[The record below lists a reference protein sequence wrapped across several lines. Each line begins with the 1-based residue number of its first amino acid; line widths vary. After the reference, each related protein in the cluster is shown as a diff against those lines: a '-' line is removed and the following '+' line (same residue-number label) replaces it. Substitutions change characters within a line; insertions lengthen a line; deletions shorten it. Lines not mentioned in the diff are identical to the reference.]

1 MMSKYSGEK
10 RRVSKK
16 EKGPACC
23 YRNRSRGE
31 EYEEESVNVGGSEAH
46 YLCCKSSGSK
56 EN

>member
-23 YRNRSRGE
+23 YRNRGRGE
-31 EYEEESVNVGGSEAH
+31 EGEVESVNVEERSPLFMLQEFWV
-46 YLCCKSSGSK
+46 
-56 EN
+56 